1 MNFIQE
7 YWEQIAVIGFA
18 VLALIRMKFE
28 LDSLKKDVSDL
39 NNRST
44 FIDVV
49 KLKAEMEVAN
59 RNITSLWTQY
69 NTLKSKNNG
78 RSS

>member
-49 KLKAEMEVAN
+49 RLKAEMEVVN
-59 RNITSLWTQY
+59 RNVTALWDKFNSLI
-69 NTLKSKNNG
+69 KKD
-78 RSS
+78 

>member
-1 MNFIQE
+1 MDFLTE

-39 NNRST
+39 NSRAT
-44 FIDVV
+44 YIDVV
-49 KLKAEMEVAN
+49 RLKAEMEVVN
-59 RNITSLWTQY
+59 RNITALWEFCNQ
-69 NTLKSKNNG
+69 LRDRHNG
-78 RSS
+78 K